1 MTELLERAI
10 TAIKQLPADTQ
21 DAIAARWLAE
31 VDDERGWSARFAA
44 TTDAQWDRLADRV
57 RRTIA
62 RGDVTP
68 VDEIFPPR
76 ATS

>member
-1 MTELLERAI
+1 MTERLERAI

-44 TTDAQWDRLADRV
+44 TTDAQWDQIPDRLRSTAHDLESP
-57 RRTIA
+57 
-62 RGDVTP
+62 G
-68 VDEIFPPR
+68 
-76 ATS
+76 